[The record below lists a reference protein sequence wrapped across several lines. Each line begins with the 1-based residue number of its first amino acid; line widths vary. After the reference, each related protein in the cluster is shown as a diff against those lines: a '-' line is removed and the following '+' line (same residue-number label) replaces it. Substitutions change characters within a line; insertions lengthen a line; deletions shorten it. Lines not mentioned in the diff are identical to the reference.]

1 MFKHKFKML
10 SFFDKRPKTIWR
22 NYYYC
27 LKLFDRLLIA
37 RIKFSQGYQKLYVWK
52 GKRTHSLIS
61 GKEMKQKWQEKL
73 KTKSWGKTKT
83 NFVSDVGVA
92 TDK

>member
-1 MFKHKFKML
+1 
-10 SFFDKRPKTIWR
+10 
-22 NYYYC
+22 
-27 LKLFDRLLIA
+27 
-37 RIKFSQGYQKLYVWK
+37 VWK
-52 GKRTHSLIS
+52 GKGTHSLIS